1 MLLEGKIGIVTGGG
15 TGIGRASALAM
26 AAEGATVVIG
36 NRSAATGEAVC
47 HEIEAAGGTALFQAT
62 DCSKAEDCEALVA
75 RTEAEFGRL
84 DLAFCNAGK
93 FHDTLVP
100 THEMSIEEAS
110 YGIDLNLKGVFYTMK
125 YALCAMLRAGG
136 GAIVN
141 NASIYSFKGIAALS
155 WYTASKHG
163 IIGLTRCA
171 GLEYARQNIRVNAL
185 CPGNTKTAPL
195 DAAAGGDASLV
206 FSEEV
211 PMGRVAMPE
220 DIAEGV
226 VWLMSDKARYITG
239 TALNMDG
246 GMIAG

>member
-36 NRSAATGEAVC
+36 NRSAQTGEEVC
-47 HEIEAAGGTALFQAT
+47 NEIIAAGGKALFKAT
-62 DCSKAEDCEALVA
+62 DCSKHEDCEALVA
-75 RTEAEFGRL
+75 FAEAEMGKV

-93 FHDTLVP
+93 FHDTIVP
-100 THEMSIEEAS
+100 THEMSVDEAS

-125 YALCAMLRAGG
+125 YVIPAMLRAGG

-141 NASIYSFKGIAALS
+141 NASIYAFKGLAGLN

-163 IIGLTRCA
+163 ILGLTRCA
-171 GLEYARQNIRVNAL
+171 ALEYARQDIRVNAV
-185 CPGNTKTAPL
+185 CPGNTKTPPL
-195 DAAAGGDASLV
+195 DAAAGGDAAEV
-206 FSEEV
+206 FAEMV
-211 PMGRVAMPE
+211 PMGRVAVPE

-226 VWLMSDKARYITG
+226 VWLLSDGARYVTG

-246 GMIAG
+246 GLIAA

>member
-1 MLLEGKIGIVTGGG
+1 MRLEGKIGIVTGGG

-26 AAEGATVVIG
+26 AAEGASIVIG
-36 NRSAATGEAVC
+36 NRSAATGEEVC
-47 HEIEAAGGTALFQAT
+47 NEIIAAGGKALFKAT
-62 DCSKAEDCEALVA
+62 DCAKPEDCEALIA
-75 RTEAEFGRL
+75 FAEAEMGQV

-100 THEMSIEEAS
+100 THEMSVEEAS
-110 YGIDLNLKGVFYTMK
+110 YGIDLNLKGIFYTMK
-125 YALCAMLRAGG
+125 YSIAAMLRAGG
-136 GAIVN
+136 GAVVN
-141 NASIYSFKGIAALS
+141 NASIYSFKGIAGLN

-195 DAAAGGDASLV
+195 DAAAGGAAEDV

-211 PMGRVAMPE
+211 PLGRVAMPE
-220 DIAEGV
+220 EIAEGV
-226 VWLMSDKARYITG
+226 VWLLSDESRYITG
-239 TALNMDG
+239 TAVNMDG